1 MKYFSLYGSQ
11 NYLAFMPAE
20 IQTFRNKQKAIH
32 GNLQENI
39 KNLPTL
45 NKFFAPKLITDYS
58 PYRVKFNGNCLRQDS
73 VSFHHKNVVNSNIS

>member
-1 MKYFSLYGSQ
+1 
-11 NYLAFMPAE
+11 MP
-20 IQTFRNKQKAIH
+20 
-32 GNLQENI
+32 QENI

-45 NKFFAPKLITDYS
+45 NKLFAPKLITDYS

>member
-1 MKYFSLYGSQ
+1 MS
-11 NYLAFMPAE
+11 
-20 IQTFRNKQKAIH
+20 
-32 GNLQENI
+32 QENI